1 MDSFLTER
9 LWSATWRLR
18 ANKTEMAQSRS
29 FGQNVRVGLRS
40 LMNGI
45 GAGSEETHNTDIFL
59 SRK

>member
-1 MDSFLTER
+1 MEVEGQQDR
-9 LWSATWRLR
+9 DGAVQ
-18 ANKTEMAQSRS
+18 K

-59 SRK
+59 SRKKVKNFREREEI